1 MFTFSVLLLPLA
13 IGIFFTQ
20 NKNKANI
27 ILVITGFLTGII
39 VFALKE
45 FLTLSHRVVPFSFG
59 ENFWYLFLREAVLPV
74 AILYLVFFFISKDEL
89 SFKLE
94 AFFPLIASYFVV
106 FLPYQCITSP
116 EAKTAFEAFFKP
128 VLFFSMIW
136 GISTCLYFI
145 KDGINGNKALCALG
159 GAGILVFLVLPAL
172 AETMFLMN
180 FPAISFILLS
190 VLALA
195 LASGAKFKQI

>member
-59 ENFWYLFLREAVLPV
+59 ENFSYLFLRETFLPLV
-74 AILYLVFFFISKDEL
+74 FLYLVFFFLSKDEL

-128 VLFFSMIW
+128 VLFLSMIW
-136 GISTCLYFI
+136 GISTSLHFI
-145 KDGINGNKALCALG
+145 KNGIAGKKNLCVLG
-159 GAGILVFLVLPAL
+159 VAGIIVFLILPAL
-172 AETMFLMN
+172 AESMFLMD
-180 FPAISFILLS
+180 FPAISYILLS
-190 VLALA
+190 ILAFLLAL
-195 LASGAKFKQI
+195 GAKFKQI